1 MCTSCRAVLIYYM
14 HLRLKRFDPQFWLP
28 LLTLVWGIISV
39 CQGLVTNQASLF
51 GIRFLLGVTEAGLFP
66 GCVYLFS
73 VYYRRFVSNISD
85 SKWYRGA
92 HNFVARHERHW
103 RVATFFGA
111 AALAGAFGGMSR
123 LLTLYPAFAIPLNA
137 FYLSISVVLHHR
149 SSPRRS
155 PVFSDVSLSFHSSAS
170 SLRFLSPY
178 LFPAL
183 IPSSTL

>member
-1 MCTSCRAVLIYYM
+1 MLVRRRGGRSLMLMRTDRVLSSIWG
-14 HLRLKRFDPQFWLP
+14 LFILP
-28 LLTLVWGIISV
+28 LLPLSR
-39 CQGLVTNQASLF
+39 CLF
-51 GIRFLLGVTEAGLFP
+51 FLFLLLSQFCVQFYLSSIRHHCPSTIDFTIHLHHHHRIGLRLLSPF
-66 GCVYLFS
+66 LF
-73 VYYRRFVSNISD
+73 
-85 SKWYRGA
+85 
-92 HNFVARHERHW
+92 AR
-103 RVATFFGA
+103 
-111 AALAGAFGGMSR
+111 MSYAKHGSQS
-123 LLTLYPAFAIPLNA
+123 LTLYPAFAIPLNA